1 MELIVFI
8 HVRQTAIMKC
18 AIMSMDHVLVNL
30 GGKGPTVVKVNSNL
44 LFLFP
49 LIIHASNQA
58 IGHLYIK
65 RVWDTIIMCLLLF
78 GIDNKK

>member
-1 MELIVFI
+1 MVAMELIVFI

-30 GGKGPTVVKVNSNL
+30 GGKGPTVAKVMFHL

-49 LIIHASNQA
+49 LIIRVSN
-58 IGHLYIK
+58 
-65 RVWDTIIMCLLLF
+65 
-78 GIDNKK
+78 

>member
-18 AIMSMDHVLVNL
+18 AIMLMDHVLVNL
-30 GGKGPTVVKVNSNL
+30 GGKGSIVAKVNSNL

-49 LIIHASNQA
+49 LIFRVSNQA
-58 IGHLYIK
+58 IVHL
-65 RVWDTIIMCLLLF
+65 
-78 GIDNKK
+78 

>member
-30 GGKGPTVVKVNSNL
+30 DGKGPTVAKVNSMSTDIS
-44 LFLFP
+44 F
-49 LIIHASNQA
+49 IKSSNSSS
-58 IGHLYIK
+58 
-65 RVWDTIIMCLLLF
+65 
-78 GIDNKK
+78 